1 MNIQTIES
9 ELRNL
14 LGSSTNASNQPTLEL
29 KDITALTR
37 VKHLLDNLS
46 VLKYSNARKT
56 IPEVLNLN
64 FAHKQILST
73 NPSDQLIEDYKEQIS
88 MLKSRYEHLSIFLQN
103 MCYMNNLEDISTNEL
118 LNTVTK
124 AIWPVEETFVLC
136 RNTRFN
142 IWGMETAKSDYFN
155 IDNVF
160 LFCENFHYSQSD
172 YFELMMFDSYIKQSL
187 QKSFKVDFSK
197 SGFASINFIVPQND
211 KYVESNVIFIFRVT
225 PDNEEKFKNLFTN
238 PKTAE
243 FNKLL
248 LESLYKILQ
257 THFNKK
263 MTRSFLL
270 KKVNKIKRSIALYAF
285 VLFQI
290 EALTSPRCSFAI
302 CRQLADDDESNGHT
316 NFVDIPAYDFKV
328 AIVTQSEK
336 KLSISELNILSASL
350 EALHNEFVSYFNH
363 QVQLNLFE
371 KVWEQGIAFFE
382 LTENAEVGYFYCNP
396 VLFADHFGKL
406 PSFSPNLILNH
417 YLNDA
422 DLISEVEKKL
432 YLSISAGQSL
442 IENAF
447 EFSKYK
453 VILNSYSVIESHK
466 QNDGPR
472 YSFILKLAPHRKN
485 RITINFNFSAME
497 DSDMMTPVKSRMEI
511 DEQPNEEGLH
521 PKPTSGQNVMG
532 VVEDQSSPDK
542 KSA

>member
-1 MNIQTIES
+1 MNIQNIEA
-9 ELRNL
+9 ELRSL
-14 LGSSTNASNQPTLEL
+14 LGSTSANSQQPTLEL
-29 KDITALTR
+29 KDITSLTR
-37 VKHLLDNLS
+37 IKHLLDNLN
-46 VLKYSNARKT
+46 VLKFSNARKT
-56 IPEVLNLN
+56 IPEVLSLN

-73 NPSDQLIEDYKEQIS
+73 NPSDQLIEDYKEQINA
-88 MLKSRYEHLSIFLQN
+88 LKSRYENLSIYLQN
-103 MCYMNNLEDISTNEL
+103 ICYMDKLEEIRTNEL
-118 LNTVTK
+118 LNTLTK

-142 IWGMETAKSDYFN
+142 IWGMENAKSDYFN

-160 LFCENFHYSQSD
+160 LLCENFHYSQSD
-172 YFELMMFDSYIKQSL
+172 YFELMTFDSYMKQSL
-187 QKSFKVDFSK
+187 QKSFKIDFSK
-197 SGFASINFIVPQND
+197 SVFVSINFIIPQSD
-211 KYVESNVIFIFRVT
+211 KYTESNVIFIFRVL
-225 PDNEEKFKNLFTN
+225 PENEEKLRTLFTN

-263 MTRSFLL
+263 ITRPFLL
-270 KKVNKIKRSIALYAF
+270 KKVNKIKRSFALYSF
-285 VLFQI
+285 ILFQL
-290 EALTSPRCSFAI
+290 EALTNPRCSFAI
-302 CRQLADDDESNGHT
+302 CRQMAEDDTNHHP
-316 NFVDIPAYDFKV
+316 NFVDVPAYDFKV
-328 AIVTQSEK
+328 AIITHSDK

-363 QVQLNLFE
+363 QVQLHLFE

-396 VLFADHFGKL
+396 VLFTEHFGKL
-406 PSFSPNLILNH
+406 PSYSLNLILNH
-417 YLNDA
+417 YLNDH
-422 DLISEVEKKL
+422 DLVSEVEKKL

-472 YSFILKLAPHRKN
+472 YSFILKLAPQRKN

-497 DSDMMTPVKSRMEI
+497 DSDMMTPVKSRRDL
-511 DEQPNEEGLH
+511 DELVNTEKSPS
-521 PKPTSGQNVMG
+521 KPEMNTNAPG
-532 VVEDQSSPDK
+532 VVQSESGDN
-542 KSA
+542 